1 MKLFF
6 PRPNENMGTESL
18 SNESIWML
26 TISSILV
33 GVLIACLLAIIW
45 YSCMF
50 CGEEEERI
58 TYSGTQTVHPKSLY
72 SVKNQYPKKSV
83 QTNITLNIKNNT
95 TCNPLELSYNK
106 EILV

>member
-33 GVLIACLLAIIW
+33 GVLITCLLAIIF
-45 YSCMF
+45 YCCIF

-58 TYSGTQTVHPKSLY
+58 TYSGTQTVHPNSLY
-72 SVKNQYPKKSV
+72 SVKNQYPQKSV
-83 QTNITLNIKNNT
+83 QTKITLNIKNKT
-95 TCNPLELSYNK
+95 TCNPLYA
-106 EILV
+106 V